1 MTNPTNPRLRLQDV
15 FEVREVEEAGEIAAD
30 LFRRRFRE
38 EIPDFPHHV
47 MGFWRSPEGEELPF
61 CYTHFTPMGEILLC
75 GGSCTDNRLLRRMPS
90 AHRQLLKRAGGAY
103 RMTLER
109 AIGLFA
115 SRYPAIFGYCGDPLA
130 DRIDRSIGAVSTGY
144 QHLLVVYTQ
153 TLDPETQARL
163 IAQANAVGPF

>member
-1 MTNPTNPRLRLQDV
+1 MTNSVVGRLRLEDV
-15 FEVREVEEAGEIAAD
+15 FDVREVDVAGDVAAE
-30 LFRRRFRE
+30 LFRRKFRE

-47 MGFWRSPEGEELPF
+47 MGFWRSPEGEERPF

-75 GGSCTDNRLLRRMPS
+75 GGSCTDNRLLRKMPP

-130 DRIDRSIGAVSTGY
+130 DRIDRSIGAVSTEH

-153 TLDPETQARL
+153 VLDPETRARL
-163 IAQANAVGPF
+163 IAQAHAVGPF